1 MSRAL
6 SVGYQHISNDL
17 RQQIAKGRLKPG
29 AALPSEARLSEKY
42 NVSRMTVRQGLRVL
56 EDAGLI
62 EVIPAKG
69 RIVSRPGSR
78 PVSKVQ
84 GAQQA
89 NAAARGK
96 QNGQALLL
104 MGAGGADFTHPYL
117 AGIHEGLRATFE
129 AAGIEW
135 QLRIEP
141 VSGDPLADIDERF
154 SVAVVF
160 GVYDAPRLAALKNSK
175 VPVVLLNQRPL
186 HGGDA
191 VSTDNFAGGYIAA
204 EEILKRGHRRIVY
217 FHWVIDDPAFRDR
230 YLGFRQA
237 CEDAGFGD
245 QLRVIPRP
253 PWAEHDVRLREILN
267 GLLAGP
273 DAPTAFFACTDEWA
287 SRVCAILETRGVK
300 VPQDVSV
307 VGFDRYVPNV
317 FRGIPELATIEQ
329 PGLEVGICAARK
341 AIARMSEPNLPG
353 SVELL
358 VPRWVE
364 GKTLGVPK
372 GEAAS
377 NE

>member
-29 AALPSEARLSEKY
+29 AALPSEARLAEKY
-42 NVSRMTVRQGLRVL
+42 SVSRMTVRQGLRVL

-78 PVSKVQ
+78 RESKVQ
-84 GAQQA
+84 ATQQ
-89 NAAARGK
+89 NGSPRGK

-117 AGIHEGLRATFE
+117 AGIHEGLRQTFE

-135 QLRIEP
+135 QLRLEP
-141 VSGDPLADIDERF
+141 VSGDPLSDIDERF

-160 GVYDAPRLAALKNSK
+160 GVYDAPRLAALKNAK

-191 VSTDNFAGGYIAA
+191 VSTDNFAGGFIAA

-217 FHWVIDDPAFRDR
+217 FHWKIDDPAFRDR

-237 CEDAGFGD
+237 CEEAGLADGE
-245 QLRVIPRP
+245 LRVIPRP
-253 PWAEHDVRLREILN
+253 LWAEHDVRMREILSE
-267 GLLAGP
+267 LLAKD
-273 DAPTAFFACTDEWA
+273 DAPTALFACTDEWA
-287 SRVCAILETRGVK
+287 SRICAILETRGVR

-329 PGLEVGICAARK
+329 PGVEVGICAARK
-341 AIARMSEPNLPG
+341 AIARMSEPHLPG

-358 VPRWVE
+358 VPRWIE
-364 GKTLGVPK
+364 GKTLGVPAK
-372 GEAAS
+372 
-377 NE
+377 